1 LLPPHGWATVFIK
14 LNSLKDVGGM
24 KRSVAAVAVA
34 LTVGLI
40 GCDDRSEAEP
50 SPPAPADA
58 PAAAAATPLAEASPS
73 EAVPAPTGAASIDGA
88 PAFAALYPGAQA
100 DGPATVATGPTGPG
114 GLITFT
120 TEAAPEAVVAFYR
133 QRAEAAGLAPVMA
146 MNQGEARAYGAAAR
160 KADGPTLQVVASPGE
175 GGLTSVQLTWSA
187 GA

>member
-1 LLPPHGWATVFIK
+1 LLPPHGWATVIIK

-34 LTVGLI
+34 LSVGLV
-40 GCDDRSEAEP
+40 GCDERSQAAPETSLP
-50 SPPAPADA
+50 PPADTPAEIAPVAASA
-58 PAAAAATPLAEASPS
+58 PAADVE
-73 EAVPAPTGAASIDGA
+73 PAPASIDGA
-88 PAFAALYPGAQA
+88 PAFAALYPGAQT
-100 DGPATVATGPTGPG
+100 DGPATVANGPTGPG

-120 TEAAPEAVVAFYR
+120 TDAGPDAVVAFYK

-160 KADGPTLQVVASPGE
+160 STNGATLQVVASPGE

>member
-1 LLPPHGWATVFIK
+1 MFIK

-40 GCDDRSEAEP
+40 GCDERSEAAPETAL
-50 SPPAPADA
+50 PPPADA
-58 PAAAAATPLAEASPS
+58 PAETVAVAAPMAEAAAP
-73 EAVPAPTGAASIDGA
+73 PADAAAIDGA

-100 DGPATVATGPTGPG
+100 DGPATIANGPAGPG

-120 TEAAPEAVVAFYR
+120 TDAAPDAVVAFYR

-160 KADGPTLQVVASPGE
+160 KADGATLQVVASPGE
-175 GGLTSVQLTWSA
+175 DGLTSVQLTWSA
-187 GA
+187 GV

>member
-1 LLPPHGWATVFIK
+1 MFIK

-40 GCDDRSEAEP
+40 GCDERSEAAPEP

-58 PAAAAATPLAEASPS
+58 PAEAASVAAAPATET
-73 EAVPAPTGAASIDGA
+73 PAPPAALIDGA
-88 PAFAALYPGAQA
+88 PTFAALYPGAQA
-100 DGPATVATGPTGPG
+100 DAPPIVANGPTGPG

-120 TEAAPEAVVAFYR
+120 TDAGPDAVVAFYR

-146 MNQGEARAYGAAAR
+146 MNQGQARAYGAAAR
-160 KADGPTLQVVASPGE
+160 ASNGATLQVVASPGE

>member
-1 LLPPHGWATVFIK
+1 
-14 LNSLKDVGGM
+14 M

-34 LTVGLI
+34 FTVGLT
-40 GCDDRSEAEP
+40 GCDGRSEAAPEIEA
-50 SPPAPADA
+50 SAATQGTLPADGVAVVQAA
-58 PAAAAATPLAEASPS
+58 PESAIAVADAAA
-73 EAVPAPTGAASIDGA
+73 IDGA

-100 DGPATVATGPTGPG
+100 DGPATVASGPTGPG

-120 TEAAPEAVVAFYR
+120 TDAAPDAVVAFYR
-133 QRAEAAGLAPVMA
+133 QRAEASGLAPVMA

-160 KADGPTLQVVASPGE
+160 QENGASLQVVAAPGE

>member
-1 LLPPHGWATVFIK
+1 MFIK

-34 LTVGLI
+34 FTVGLT
-40 GCDDRSEAEP
+40 GCDGRSEAAPETE
-50 SPPAPADA
+50 SPAAMPESAPADIAPVAAA
-58 PAAAAATPLAEASPS
+58 PAAA
-73 EAVPAPTGAASIDGA
+73 EAVAPTGPAAAPADGA
-88 PAFAALYPGAQA
+88 PAFAALYPGAQVDA
-100 DGPATVATGPTGPG
+100 PATVASGPTGPG

-120 TEAAPEAVVAFYR
+120 TDATPETVIAFYR

-160 KADGPTLQVVASPGE
+160 KADGATLQVVAAPGE

>member
-1 LLPPHGWATVFIK
+1 
-14 LNSLKDVGGM
+14 M

-34 LTVGLI
+34 FTVGLT
-40 GCDDRSEAEP
+40 GCDGRSEAAPEIEA
-50 SPPAPADA
+50 SAATQETLPADGVAVVQAA
-58 PAAAAATPLAEASPS
+58 PESAIAVADAAA
-73 EAVPAPTGAASIDGA
+73 IDGA

-100 DGPATVATGPTGPG
+100 DGPATVASGPTGPG

-120 TEAAPEAVVAFYR
+120 TDAAPDAVVAFYR
-133 QRAEAAGLAPVMA
+133 QRAEASGLAPVMA

-160 KADGPTLQVVASPGE
+160 QENGASLQVVAAPGE

>member
-1 LLPPHGWATVFIK
+1 
-14 LNSLKDVGGM
+14 M

-34 LTVGLI
+34 LSVGLV
-40 GCDDRSEAEP
+40 GCDERSQAAPET
-50 SPPAPADA
+50 SLPPPADA
-58 PAAAAATPLAEASPS
+58 PAEIAPVAASAPAADVEA
-73 EAVPAPTGAASIDGA
+73 APAPASIDGA

-100 DGPATVATGPTGPG
+100 DGPATVANGPTGPG

-120 TEAAPEAVVAFYR
+120 TDADPDAVVAFYK

-160 KADGPTLQVVASPGE
+160 TTNGATLQVVASPGE